1 MVCHSCNQHNHRFN
15 TNGYMSGLHVD
26 SVTKNFGLR
35 QVLTDVFISCT
46 KGEIIGLLG
55 RNGSGK
61 STLLKII
68 FGSLNADNK
77 YVKVNDKH
85 LKGLYSNIDIIQYLP
100 QDSFLPK
107 HIKVEETIKVFCK
120 KQQAINLL
128 ELELVRPH
136 LRKRSAELSGGEQR
150 VIEVL
155 IMIYSEAEY
164 LLFDEPFNG
173 LGPLHIEIIKDLI
186 KAHSDRKGF
195 IITDHD
201 YRNVLDISTG
211 IILMHDGGTKVIKD
225 KNDLVRWGYLPSS
238 SLSNT

>member
-1 MVCHSCNQHNHRFN
+1 MN
-15 TNGYMSGLHVD
+15 GLHVD

-35 QVLTDVFISCT
+35 QVLTDVFISCK
-46 KGEIIGLLG
+46 KGEVIGLLG

-77 YVKVNDKH
+77 FIRVNGRH
-85 LKGLYSNIDIIQYLP
+85 LKSLYDNIDTIQYLP

-107 HIKVEETIKVFCK
+107 HIRIADIIKIFCIK
-120 KQQAINLL
+120 HQVRNLL
-128 ELELVRPH
+128 ELSLIKPH
-136 LRKRSAELSGGEQR
+136 LRKKSGELSGGEQR
-150 VIEVL
+150 IIEVL

-173 LGPLHIEIIKDLI
+173 LGPLHVEIIKDLI

-211 IILMHDGGTKVIKD
+211 IILMHDGGTKIIKD

-238 SLSNT
+238 SLSNA